1 MSATTPTIRTTD
13 SSGIDDVLVIGFSR
27 EVKAGSKK
35 KSFTLHS
42 GTLKIDQAPLLAAL
56 DDLGATGAADEV
68 IKLPGSSTKLVVL
81 TGLGEVAKSGQF
93 PHETLR
99 RAAGAASRNLAGHE
113 AATFALPHSNRT
125 EFAAIAEGALLGAY
139 AFDEFR
145 GTSKSDHRAPLSK
158 ISIYVDPSAKF
169 AAKSEIADILKRTSV
184 LTKYIFIV
192 RDLINTPPS
201 HLTPDSFCQRFKKLS
216 SGSKL
221 KVEIMDEKQLR
232 RLGFGGIIGVGQGS
246 ANPPRLLRISYQPTK
261 KNVKRFAFVGKG
273 ITFDTGGLALKPA
286 QGMEAMKSDMSGAAA
301 VCAAALAIAE
311 LELPVAI
318 DAWAPLA
325 ENMVSDTATRPSDII
340 TIYGGKTV
348 EVLNPDAEGRLVLAD
363 GMMKAAEVG
372 AKAGGLDGLVDVATL
387 TGAQVVALGTRTSA
401 VMTNNEDFSEKFL
414 ALAAQT
420 GEQFWPM
427 PLPEEL
433 RASLDS
439 PVADIANIGDRMGG
453 MLVAGLFLKE
463 FVAPEL
469 PWLHLDI
476 AGPAYN
482 DGKPHGYTPVGG
494 TGVAL
499 RTLVALAES
508 VAAR

>member
-1 MSATTPTIRTTD
+1 MASIRATD
-13 SSGIDDVLVIGFSR
+13 SSVINDIMVIGFSR
-27 EVKAGSKK
+27 DKKSKK
-35 KSFTLHS
+35 F
-42 GTLKIDQAPLLAAL
+42 KIETGGLNFDAKPVIAAL
-56 DDLGATGAADEV
+56 DDLGATAASDEV
-68 IKLPGSSTKLVVL
+68 IKLPGSSTKLIVL
-81 TGLGEVAKSGQF
+81 TGLGQSANTY
-93 PHETLR
+93 PHEVLR
-99 RAAGAASRNLAGHE
+99 RAAGAAARALAGHE
-113 AATFALPHSNRT
+113 SATFALPALDESS
-125 EFAAIAEGALLGAY
+125 FSAVAEGALLGAY

-145 GTSKSDHRAPLSK
+145 GNSKAERKPALKK
-158 ISIYVDPSAKF
+158 INLFIKGADQKRYAKL
-169 AAKSEIADILKRTSV
+169 LKRAQIIAEYTHV
-184 LTKYIFIV
+184 V

-201 HLTPDSFCQRFKKLS
+201 HLTPDSFCQRFKKMAAGS
-216 SGSKL
+216 SV
-221 KVEIMDEKQLR
+221 KVEILNDTQLR
-232 RLGFGGIIGVGQGS
+232 KLGYGGIIGVGQGS
-246 ANPPRLLRISYQPTK
+246 ANKPRLLHLSYTPKGNK
-261 KNVKRFAFVGKG
+261 KNLKRYAFVGKG

-301 VCAAALAIAE
+301 VSAAILAIAK

-363 GMMKAAEVG
+363 AIMKATEVG
-372 AKAGGLDGLVDVATL
+372 KKAGGLDGLVDVATL

-401 VMTNNEDFSEKFL
+401 VMTNNIHFSEEFL
-414 ALAAQT
+414 KIASQT

-463 FVAPEL
+463 FVEADL

-482 DGKPHGYTPVGG
+482 DGKAHGYTPVGG

-508 VAAR
+508 AAPR

>member
-1 MSATTPTIRTTD
+1 MPSINATDNSTVQDIL
-13 SSGIDDVLVIGFSR
+13 VLGFSR
-27 EVKAGSKK
+27 DK
-35 KSFTLHS
+35 KSKRFSIES
-42 GTLKIDQAPLLAAL
+42 GDLTVDSDALIASLENLGVTAAV
-56 DDLGATGAADEV
+56 DEV
-68 IKLPGSSTKLVVL
+68 VKLPAAMTLAKQAAKLIVL
-81 TGLGEVAKSGQF
+81 TGLGETRSKAAHS
-93 PHETLR
+93 HETLR
-99 RAAGAASRNLAGHE
+99 RAAGAASRALAGQQS
-113 AATFALPHSNRT
+113 ATFALPSQSL
-125 EFAAIAEGALLGAY
+125 ESFGAVAEGALLGAY
-139 AFDEFR
+139 AFDDFR
-145 GTSKSDHRAPLSK
+145 GTSKQDRKAALKK
-158 ISIYVDPSAKF
+158 ISIYSKQAGKKEF
-169 AAKSEIADILKRTSV
+169 SNQLKRSLIIAEHT
-184 LTKYIFIV
+184 YIV

-201 HLTPDSFCQRFKKLS
+201 HLTPDSFCQKFKKLAVG
-216 SGSKL
+216 SGV
-221 KVEIMDEKQLR
+221 KVEIYNDSQLAK
-232 RLGFGGIIGVGQGS
+232 LGYGGIIGVGQGS
-246 ANPPRLLRISYQPTK
+246 ANKPRLLHLSYTPK
-261 KNVKRFAFVGKG
+261 KTHKGKLKRYAIVGKG

-301 VCAAALAIAE
+301 VSAAILAIAK
-311 LELPVAI
+311 LDLNVAI

-363 GMMKAAEVG
+363 AMMKAAEVG
-372 AKAGGLDGLVDVATL
+372 KKAGGLDGLIDVATL

-401 VMTNNEDFSEKFL
+401 VMTNNQEFSDHFL
-414 ALAAQT
+414 ALAQQT

-439 PVADIANIGDRMGG
+439 PVADLANIGDRMGG

-463 FVAPEL
+463 FVDPEM

-508 VAAR
+508 AASR

>member
-1 MSATTPTIRTTD
+1 MPSINATD
-13 SSGIDDVLVIGFSR
+13 SSAINDVLVIGFAR
-27 EVKAGSKK
+27 DKKSKK
-35 KSFTLHS
+35 FSLETGDLTF
-42 GTLKIDQAPLLAAL
+42 DAAPVIEAL
-56 DDLGATGAADEV
+56 DDLGATAAADEV
-68 IKLPGSSTKLVVL
+68 IKLPGNATKLVVL
-81 TGLGEVAKSGQF
+81 TGLGQAQKNYG
-93 PHETLR
+93 HETLR
-99 RAAGAASRNLAGHE
+99 RAAGAAARSLSGHNS
-113 AATFALPHSNRT
+113 ATFALPANSLS
-125 EFAAIAEGALLGAY
+125 EFSAVAEGALLGAY

-145 GTSKSDHRAPLSK
+145 GTSKSDRKPALKK
-158 ISIYVDPSAKF
+158 ISVHSKSAKKSDF
-169 AAKSEIADILKRTSV
+169 AKALKRAEV
-184 LTKYIFIV
+184 IAKYTHIV

-216 SGSKL
+216 TGSKV
-221 KVEIMDEKQLR
+221 KVEILKDDQLR
-232 RLGFGGIIGVGQGS
+232 KLGYGGIIGVGQGS
-246 ANPPRLLRISYQPTK
+246 ANKPRLLHLSYTPKNSGK
-261 KNVKRFAFVGKG
+261 KLTRYALVGKG

-301 VCAAALAIAE
+301 VSAAILAIAE
-311 LELPVAI
+311 LNLPVAI

-363 GMMKAAEVG
+363 AMMKAAEVG
-372 AKAGGLDGLVDVATL
+372 VKAGGLDGLIDVATL

-401 VMTNNEDFSEKFL
+401 VMTNNSEFSDRFL
-414 ALAAQT
+414 QIADGT

-508 VAAR
+508 AAGR

>member
-1 MSATTPTIRTTD
+1 MTALTPTIRMTD
-13 SSGIDDVLVIGFSR
+13 SAALDDVLVIGFSS
-27 EVKAGSKK
+27 EKKGKK
-35 KSFTLHS
+35 KRTLSIHS
-42 GTLKIDQAPLLAAL
+42 GTLKVDHAPLLQAL
-56 DDLGATGAADEV
+56 EDLGATGAPDEV

-81 TGLGEVAKSGQF
+81 TGLGEVKNAAQF

-99 RAAGAASRNLAGHE
+99 RAAGAASRNLAGHL
-113 AATFALPHSNRT
+113 AATFALPHSSAID
-125 EFAAIAEGALLGAY
+125 FAAIAEGALLGAY

-145 GTSKSDHRAPLSK
+145 GTSKSERKSPLAK
-158 ISIYVDPSAKF
+158 ISVHSSVVS
-169 AAKSEIADILKRTSV
+169 KSESVKILQRSLVIA
-184 LTKYIFIV
+184 KYTFVV

-216 SGSKL
+216 SGTKV
-221 KVEIMDEKQLR
+221 KVEILDEKQLR
-232 RLGFGGIIGVGQGS
+232 KLGYGGIIGVGQGS
-246 ANPPRLLRISYQPTK
+246 ANPPRLLRISYQPKK

-301 VCAAALAIAE
+301 VCAAVLAVAE
-311 LELPVAI
+311 LELPIAI

-325 ENMVSDTATRPSDII
+325 ENMPSDTATRPSDII

-372 AKAGGLDGLVDVATL
+372 ATAGGLDGLVDVATL

-401 VMTNNEDFSEKFL
+401 VMTNNENFSHDFIRL
-414 ALAAQT
+414 ANET

-482 DGKPHGYTPVGG
+482 EGKPHGYTPVGG

-499 RTLVALAES
+499 RTLLALAES
-508 VAAR
+508 KSSR

>member
-1 MSATTPTIRTTD
+1 MASINATESSAIQD
-13 SSGIDDVLVIGFSR
+13 ILVLGFSR
-27 EVKAGSKK
+27 DA
-35 KSFTLHS
+35 KSRKFSIHS
-42 GTLKIDQAPLLAAL
+42 GDLNFDATGVAQALE
-56 DDLGATGAADEV
+56 DLGAIGTADEV
-68 IKLPGSSTKLVVL
+68 IKLPGSTSKLVVL
-81 TGLGEVAKSGQF
+81 TGLGATQDEF
-93 PHETLR
+93 PHEVLR
-99 RAAGAASRNLAGHE
+99 RAAGAAARSLAGHTS
-113 AATFALPHSNRT
+113 ATFALPNPNLES
-125 EFAAIAEGALLGAY
+125 FAAIAEGALLGAY

-145 GTSKSDHRAPLSK
+145 GTSKAERKPALKKVVIHSKNAKRSEYTKALTRAEV
-158 ISIYVDPSAKF
+158 IAKH
-169 AAKSEIADILKRTSV
+169 TH
-184 LTKYIFIV
+184 IV

-201 HLTPDSFCQRFKKLS
+201 HLTPDSFSQKFKKLAL
-216 SGSKL
+216 GTGV
-221 KVEIMDEKQLR
+221 KVEILNDEQLR
-232 RLGFGGIIGVGQGS
+232 KLGYGGIIGVGQGS
-246 ANPPRLLRISYQPTK
+246 ANKPRLLHLSYTPKKSSKKTK
-261 KNVKRFAFVGKG
+261 RYAFVGKG

-301 VCAAALAIAE
+301 VSAAILAIAE
-311 LELPVAI
+311 LNLQVAI

-363 GMMKAAEVG
+363 AMMKAAEVG
-372 AKAGGLDGLVDVATL
+372 KKAGGLDGLIDVATL

-401 VMTNNEDFSEKFL
+401 VMTNNPEFSQAFL
-414 ALAAQT
+414 DLAQST

-482 DGKPHGYTPVGG
+482 DGKAHGYTPVGG

-508 VAAR
+508 AASH

>member
-1 MSATTPTIRTTD
+1 MPSINATD
-13 SSGIDDVLVIGFSR
+13 SSAINDVLVIGFAR
-27 EVKAGSKK
+27 DKKSKK
-35 KSFTLHS
+35 FSLET
-42 GTLKIDQAPLLAAL
+42 GDLAFDTASIIEAL
-56 DDLGATGAADEV
+56 DDLGATAAADEV
-68 IKLPGSSTKLVVL
+68 IKLPGNATKLVVL
-81 TGLGEVAKSGQF
+81 TGLGPTQKNYA
-93 PHETLR
+93 HETLR
-99 RAAGAASRNLAGHE
+99 RAAGAAARALSGHNS
-113 AATFALPHSNRT
+113 ATFALPANNLS
-125 EFAAIAEGALLGAY
+125 EFSAVAEGALLGAY

-145 GTSKSDHRAPLSK
+145 GTSKSDRKPALKKILVHSK
-158 ISIYVDPSAKF
+158 NAK
-169 AAKSEIADILKRTSV
+169 KSEFSKSLKRAEV
-184 LTKYIFIV
+184 IAKYTHIV

-216 SGSKL
+216 TGSNV
-221 KVEIMDEKQLR
+221 KVEILKDDQLR
-232 RLGFGGIIGVGQGS
+232 KLGYGGIIGVGQGS
-246 ANPPRLLRISYQPTK
+246 ANKPRLLHLSYTPK
-261 KNVKRFAFVGKG
+261 KSNKKLTRYALVGKG

-301 VCAAALAIAE
+301 VSAAILAIAE
-311 LELPVAI
+311 LNLPVAI

-363 GMMKAAEVG
+363 AMMKAAEVG
-372 AKAGGLDGLVDVATL
+372 AKAGGLDGLIDVATL

-401 VMTNNEDFSEKFL
+401 VMTNNSEFSEHFL
-414 ALAAQT
+414 QIAETT

-476 AGPAYN
+476 AGPAFN
-482 DGKPHGYTPVGG
+482 EGKPHGYTPVGG

-508 VAAR
+508 AAGR